1 MIKEKHREI
10 SVVGF
15 ADDTNLL
22 AFGKHASSNCKQL
35 EKAWT
40 TCLQWAETHGM
51 EFNGSKSE
59 LIHFNKGR
67 AQWTDPVQLANP
79 AGQGS
84 GSGTVSPSPNAR
96 FLGVWLDWRLNW
108 KAYEAKVVNKLKTQN
123 YALSKIAAK
132 T

>member
-1 MIKEKHREI
+1 
-10 SVVGF
+10 
-15 ADDTNLL
+15 
-22 AFGKHASSNCKQL
+22 
-35 EKAWT
+35 
-40 TCLQWAETHGM
+40 M

-108 KAYEAKVVNKLKTQN
+108 KAHEAKVVNKLKTQN

-132 T
+132 NWGPGLICAREVYTKYIRSAIAYGAVNFHLPTSTNGLP